1 MSLIKHRITVDCGPA
16 TDRRTLDIWLHP
28 ILRRPGI
35 LISGGMDS
43 ALLYYLLIRLNVE
56 QGSTHKIT
64 PYTILRKDGSPQ
76 YVQPI
81 IDYVHDSF
89 GLPHIAT
96 TVVGDPTLPESRQV
110 ESGVKEVLSS
120 TTSHIMYLGLIE
132 ELEIHT
138 IGWRPPIKWK
148 ETENRLYP
156 FKDLNKS
163 HIVDLIFQFK
173 QEKLF
178 ELSHTCNMPGPRC
191 GACNGCNERS
201 WGFEQMGYA
210 DPGTL

>member
-1 MSLIKHRITVDCGPA
+1 MSLIKNRLIVDCGPDF
-16 TDRRTLDIWLHP
+16 DRRTLNIWLHP
-28 ILRRPGI
+28 LRKRVGV
-35 LISGGMDS
+35 LVSGGMDS
-43 ALLYYLLIRLNVE
+43 ALLYYLLVKLNAE
-56 QGSTHKIT
+56 SGFIYKIT
-64 PYTILRKDGSPQ
+64 PYTIIREQGSIE
-76 YVQPI
+76 YAQPI
-81 IDYVHDSF
+81 VDYVNELF
-89 GLPHIAT
+89 GLPAT
-96 TVVGDPTLPESRQV
+96 IIETVGDNTLSEQYQV
-110 ESGVKEVLSS
+110 ESGCKDVLIKSNL
-120 TTSHIMYLGLIE
+120 IYLGLIE

-191 GACNGCNERS
+191 GACNGCNERR
-201 WGFEQMGYA
+201 WGFEQMGYS
-210 DPGTL
+210 DPGIL

>member
-1 MSLIKHRITVDCGPA
+1 MSLIKNRLIVDCGPDF
-16 TDRRTLDIWLHP
+16 DRRTLNIWLHP
-28 ILRRPGI
+28 LRKRVGV
-35 LISGGMDS
+35 LVSGGMDS
-43 ALLYYLLIRLNVE
+43 ALLYYLLVKLNAE
-56 QGSTHKIT
+56 SGFIYKIT
-64 PYTILRKDGSPQ
+64 PYTIIREQGSIE
-76 YVQPI
+76 YAQPI
-81 IDYVHDSF
+81 VDYVNELF
-89 GLPHIAT
+89 GLPAT
-96 TVVGDPTLPESRQV
+96 IIETVGDNTLSEQYQV
-110 ESGVKEVLSS
+110 ESGCKDVLIKSNL
-120 TTSHIMYLGLIE
+120 IYLGLIE

-191 GACNGCNERS
+191 GACNGCNERR

-210 DPGTL
+210 DPGIL

>member
-1 MSLIKHRITVDCGPA
+1 MSLIKNRLIVDCGPA
-16 TDRRTLDIWLHP
+16 FDRRTLNIWLHP
-28 ILRRPGI
+28 FRKRVGI

-43 ALLYYLLIRLNVE
+43 ALLYYLLVKLNAE
-56 QGSTHKIT
+56 SGFIYKIT
-64 PYTILRKDGSPQ
+64 PYTIIREQGSIE
-76 YVQPI
+76 YAQPI
-81 IDYVHDSF
+81 VDYVNELF
-89 GLPHIAT
+89 GLPAT
-96 TVVGDPTLPESRQV
+96 IIETVGDNTLSEQYQV
-110 ESGVKEVLSS
+110 ESGCKDVLIKSNL
-120 TTSHIMYLGLIE
+120 IYLGLIE

-191 GACNGCNERS
+191 GACNGCNERR

-210 DPGTL
+210 DPGIL

>member
-1 MSLIKHRITVDCGPA
+1 MSLIKNRLIVECGPPS
-16 TDRRTLDIWLHP
+16 DRRTLNMHLHP
-28 ILRRPGI
+28 IRKRIGVLV
-35 LISGGMDS
+35 SGGMDS
-43 ALLYYLLIRLNVE
+43 ALLYYLLVKLNAE
-56 QGSTHKIT
+56 QGFTHTII

-76 YVQPI
+76 YAQDI
-81 IDYVHDSF
+81 INYVHDLF
-89 GLPHIAT
+89 GIPHVAT
-96 TVVGDPTLPESRQV
+96 QVVGDPTLPENLQV
-110 ESGVKEVLSS
+110 ESGCTDVLKKSN
-120 TTSHIMYLGLIE
+120 IIYLGLIE

-201 WGFEQMGYA
+201 WGFKQMGCT
-210 DPGTL
+210 DPGIL

>member
-1 MSLIKHRITVDCGPA
+1 MSLIKNRLIVDCGPYS
-16 TDRRTLDIWLHP
+16 DRRTLNIWLHP
-28 ILRRPGI
+28 LRKRVGV
-35 LISGGMDS
+35 LVSGGMDS
-43 ALLYYLLIRLNVE
+43 ALLYYLLVKLNAE
-56 QGSTHKIT
+56 AGFIYKIT
-64 PYTILRKDGSPQ
+64 PYTIIREQGSIE
-76 YVQPI
+76 YAQPI
-81 IDYVHDSF
+81 VDYVNNLYDIPTS
-89 GLPHIAT
+89 IIET
-96 TVVGDPTLPESRQV
+96 VGDNTLAENLQV
-110 ESGVKEVLSS
+110 ESGCTDVLKKSN
-120 TTSHIMYLGLIE
+120 IIYLGLIE

-201 WGFEQMGYA
+201 WGLEQMGYT
-210 DPGTL
+210 DPGVW